1 MTGSSV
7 AISMDL
13 GRWSPSRRRDQCEA
27 AEFPNRGDYRRA
39 LVDGPV
45 ARVED
50 SSVSPHRPPPSGHTE
65 RHQIVLPYLG
75 LFEFRVG
82 STAALLD
89 ANRILYV
96 TGGQDFADRHPLR
109 NVGHASVIITPS
121 QGVLD
126 ELCGPG
132 GVSAHAAFK
141 ASTRPATARTL
152 LLTQRL
158 LALRATNDN
167 PLEGEEVAL
176 AALREAMSAAPHKP
190 AAARVVDKAKQF
202 IHARGCQPLTLD
214 EVAREVGVSA
224 VYLTQEFTRSEG
236 IPLYRYQT
244 RLRLSR
250 ALVELPDCDN
260 ITGLALDLGFSSHS
274 HFSAVFKAMF
284 GLSPSQFR
292 RRTLGLENSANP

>member
-1 MTGSSV
+1 MTG
-7 AISMDL
+7 ISAAVSIASH
-13 GRWSPSRRRDQCEA
+13 RWSPPRRADEGHA
-27 AEFPNRGDYRRA
+27 ADFPHRGDYRRT
-39 LVDGPV
+39 LVQG
-45 ARVED
+45 AIATVED

-65 RHQIVLPYLG
+65 HHQIVLPYLG

-82 STAALLD
+82 TATALLD

-121 QGVLD
+121 QAVID
-126 ELCGPG
+126 ELCGRG
-132 GVSAHAAFK
+132 GVSQNCAFR
-141 ASTRPATARTL
+141 ASTRPATARSL

-176 AALREAMSAAPHKP
+176 AALRETISAAPHKP
-190 AAARVVDKAKQF
+190 APARIVDKAKQVL
-202 IHARGCQPLTLD
+202 HAKGCHPITLE

-274 HFSAVFKAMF
+274 HFSAAFKSMF
-284 GLSPSQFR
+284 GLTPSQFR
-292 RRTLGLENSANP
+292 HRKTGNPDPRI